1 MAKKTESKSKP
12 KAKLYVD
19 AVSIGG
25 RIVKVSEDN
34 LDYCVELKSR
44 GRSIKDPH
52 GLLKNHPQ
60 RKYIF
65 DE

>member
-1 MAKKTESKSKP
+1 MAKQAEQKSKP
-12 KAKLYVD
+12 KAKLHVD
-19 AVSIGG
+19 AVSMGG
-25 RIVKVSEDN
+25 RIIKVSEDN

-44 GRSIKDPH
+44 GRTIKDPH
-52 GLLKNHPQ
+52 GLLKDHPQ